1 MITHDTVIG
10 KKKASKSF
18 IPQSGLSFIEQ
29 LQIVQSKP
37 CTKTNTPLITGLN
50 AHEEILVH
58 FKANCKQWDCETCGA
73 RNAKTWIAKIINGV
87 NRIGGEW
94 SFLTITAH
102 RKTRG
107 IFSVRNLRD
116 GWKKFYNRIL
126 SNIGKNAETLYFAKV
141 WEQHKSGS
149 FHLHIL
155 INICL
160 GKRWAKDNAV
170 GTGMGHQADWH
181 QVDNAGQV
189 AGYVA
194 KYTLKNS
201 TLEQGGI
208 IWPKGLRRIET
219 SRNWPKLSPKMKDE
233 NWAWIVYQSREFQL
247 HQAKPYQQIGF
258 TIIDK
263 VKE

>member
-1 MITHDTVIG
+1 MPPKRLTADQRLKNTLKQAQDYLAIKGKRRSNPITTAKFLGFAPTRRGVPLTPSLTGDYKKLVEAEVI
-10 KKKASKSF
+10 
-18 IPQSGLSFIEQ
+18 
-29 LQIVQSKP
+29 
-37 CTKTNTPLITGLN
+37 
-50 AHEEILVH
+50 
-58 FKANCKQWDCETCGA
+58 
-73 RNAKTWIAKIINGV
+73 
-87 NRIGGEW
+87 
-94 SFLTITAH
+94 
-102 RKTRG
+102 
-107 IFSVRNLRD
+107 
-116 GWKKFYNRIL
+116 
-126 SNIGKNAETLYFAKV
+126 
-141 WEQHKSGS
+141 
-149 FHLHIL
+149 
-155 INICL
+155 
-160 GKRWAKDNAV
+160 KRWAKDNAV

-247 HQAKPYQQIGF
+247 HQAKPYHEIGF